1 VYSEQQPLTRGT
13 ETKVFFEEVTETKVK
28 HIRRNVRVDQA
39 SLKYFLRTDSLS
51 HTKARPVVVPK
62 ATSKLLTWILVFG

>member
-39 SLKYFLRTDSLS
+39 SLKYFLRTDSLC
-51 HTKARPVVVPK
+51 HTPRHDRSWCQKRHL
-62 ATSKLLTWILVFG
+62 SC